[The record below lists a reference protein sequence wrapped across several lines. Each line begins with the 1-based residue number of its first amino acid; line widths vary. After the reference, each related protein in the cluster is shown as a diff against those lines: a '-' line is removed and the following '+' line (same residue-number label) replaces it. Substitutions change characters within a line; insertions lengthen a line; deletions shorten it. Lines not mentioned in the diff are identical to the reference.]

1 MKNSILT
8 SLLISLFLFSACC
21 STKTDNAKEAKT
33 SIYNTTWEL
42 EYISGARIAFEGL
55 YPETKPIVFF
65 DDQKSSYSGNTS
77 CNGYTGSFK
86 LENNVII
93 YGETTRTMRYCEG
106 SGEETFLGMLK
117 RANKPVIDSE
127 GKLLMMMD
135 DIPMM
140 RFKKVTTENKTVQD

>member
-21 STKTDNAKEAKT
+21 STKTDNVKESKAN
-33 SIYNTTWEL
+33 IYNTTWEL
-42 EYISGARIAFEGL
+42 EYISGTRIAFEGL
-55 YPETKPIVFF
+55 FPETKPTLILNE
-65 DDQKSSYSGNTS
+65 QQLTYGGNTG
-77 CNGYTGSFK
+77 CNGYTGSFEMK
-86 LENNVII
+86 NNVIL
-93 YGETTRTMRYCEG
+93 YGQTTKTMRYCEG
-106 SGEETFLGMLK
+106 GGEEAFLGMLK

-140 RFKKVTTENKTVQD
+140 RFKKVTTENKTLQD